1 MKLKS
6 LIMFSAAALAFA
18 ACSNDNEVIS
28 TQPTEGTTTVSVKL
42 NMPEIINNMGT
53 RMGTGIAA
61 AAETPGTTGQTTPV
75 EVKSATVVLNSI
87 SADEPTTQII
97 TLTADQMNNMTEDGI
112 KFTNVIAPRSI
123 EVYVNCGEND
133 EALKADLS
141 IDDANKCGLAV
152 PLYKEVTTADTNV
165 ADDGCAFVWNA
176 EEEQYDVT
184 VTLEPR
190 YARMEVSK
198 ISHDTNHESCIFT
211 AATFKGLFLNNV
223 LTQEVGSATTSV
235 MTENAWDLLPR
246 IDYYESPTWSKAE
259 GVYAGTG
266 AQAQWPAEEG
276 YCYPYSVF
284 EGVPPTLVF
293 CVNNA
298 TLADN
303 YVITGWGGTASDY
316 LYAVVSTY
324 KLATPLEGEDNAALR
339 EKYGV
344 SDEDNQTISVFKK
357 GNIYQITDIAIPDKA
372 WNPTP
377 TPPASYTVV
386 ATVKVLP
393 WTIVEGTVEW

>member
-53 RMGTGIAA
+53 RGGAGIAA
-61 AAETPGTTGQTTPV
+61 AAETPGTTGDTTPV

-87 SADEPTTQII
+87 SADEPTTQTI
-97 TLTADQMNNMTEDGI
+97 TLTEDEMNTMTKDGI
-112 KFTNVIAPRSI
+112 TFTNVIAPRSI
-123 EVYVNCGEND
+123 EVYVNCSEND
-133 EALKADLS
+133 KQDDLS
-141 IDDANKCGLAV
+141 IYEANIYGLAV

-184 VTLEPR
+184 VTLKPR

-211 AATFKGLFLNNV
+211 AANFKGLFLNNV
-223 LTQEVGSATTSV
+223 LTKEAGSETASV
-235 MTENAWDLLPR
+235 MTADAWSKLNRADVY
-246 IDYYESPTWSKAE
+246 DSPTWSPAT

-276 YCYPYSVF
+276 DCYPYSVF

-293 CVNNA
+293 CVDNA

-303 YVITGWGGTASDY
+303 YIINGWGGTASDY

-324 KLATPLEGEDNAALR
+324 KP
-339 EKYGV
+339 
-344 SDEDNQTISVFKK
+344 
-357 GNIYQITDIAIPDKA
+357 
-372 WNPTP
+372 
-377 TPPASYTVV
+377 
-386 ATVKVLP
+386 
-393 WTIVEGTVEW
+393 

>member
-61 AAETPGTTGQTTPV
+61 AAETPGTTGDTTPV

-87 SADEPTTQII
+87 SADEPTSQII
-97 TLTADQMNNMTEDGI
+97 TLNADDMDVMTEDGI
-112 KFTNVIAPRSI
+112 TFTNVIAPRSI

-133 EALKADLS
+133 EALKTDLS
-141 IDDANKCGLAV
+141 IDAANKCGLAV

-184 VTLEPR
+184 VTLKPR

-211 AATFKGLFLNNV
+211 AANFKGLFLNNV
-223 LTQEVGSATTSV
+223 LTKEVGSETASV
-235 MTENAWDLLPR
+235 MTADAWDLLPR

-293 CVNNA
+293 CVDNA

-303 YVITGWGGTASDY
+303 YIINGWGGTASDY

-324 KLATPLEGEDNAALR
+324 KLATPLTGEENAALR

-344 SDEDNQTISVFKK
+344 ADDGETISVFKK

-377 TPPASYTVV
+377 TPPIAYTVV

>member
-53 RMGTGIAA
+53 RMGVGIAA

-75 EVKSATVVLNSI
+75 VVNSATVVLNSI
-87 SADEPTTQII
+87 SADEPTSQTI
-97 TLTADQMNNMTEDGI
+97 TLNADDMDVMTEDGI
-112 KFTNVIAPRSI
+112 TFTNVIAPRSI
-123 EVYVNCGEND
+123 EVYVNCGENE
-133 EALKADLS
+133 EALKTDLS

-211 AATFKGLFLNNV
+211 AANFKGLFLNNV

-246 IDYYESPTWSKAE
+246 FDYYESPTWSKAE

-266 AQAQWPAEEG
+266 AQTQWPAEEG

-293 CVNNA
+293 CVDNA

-303 YVITGWGGTASDY
+303 YVITGWGGTLSDY

-324 KLATPLEGEDNAALR
+324 KLATPLTGEESAALR

-344 SDEDNQTISVFKK
+344 ADDGETISVFKK

-377 TPPASYTVV
+377 TPPTAYTVV